1 MIGTAEACNFIKIET
16 LVQDVSCEFCEISK
30 NTVFI
35 EHVWATPDNYSWTN
49 FWSCQI
55 FTIEV
60 IKQRFPLFPKGEG
73 GCYRTEFWIK
83 GGGLEVMPKKFVHEF
98 TSTKTPS

>member
-1 MIGTAEACNFIKIET
+1 MIGTSEACNFIKIET

-35 EHVWATPDNYSWTN
+35 EHVWATPSDNYSGTY

-55 FTIEV
+55 FIIEV

-73 GCYRTEFWIK
+73 GCYRTEF
-83 GGGLEVMPKKFVHEF
+83 
-98 TSTKTPS
+98 